1 MGIGH
6 VIWSLIVGLV
16 VGALAR
22 LLVPGHQ
29 QLGMPMTSIL
39 GIAGSF
45 VGGFVGNLV
54 SRPPEG
60 SSFHP
65 AGFVMSVIGAII
77 VLVLWQHFAA

>member
-6 VIWSLIVGLV
+6 VIWSLIVGLI

-29 QLGMPMTSIL
+29 GLGLLMTSIL
-39 GIAGSF
+39 GVIGSF
-45 VGGFVGNLV
+45 VGGFIGSLV

-60 SSFHP
+60 ASFHP
-65 AGFVMSVIGAII
+65 AGLVMSVIGAII
-77 VLVLWQHFAA
+77 VLVLWQRLM